1 MKNSIGYVRVSNE
14 DQSHFSIP
22 GQIEQIEDFS
32 KKNNYRLMHI
42 FTDDGQSARSFER
55 KSWRKLEA
63 FLKENHQKIDYL
75 LVFKYDRFSRNIH
88 EALEVIHRLE
98 EVYKIRIISISEPIG
113 LPIESPFYFQL
124 RTQMLLQAHVE
135 RLIIKD
141 RTKFGMAKAKRE
153 GRYMGKAPFG
163 YVNTRD
169 SQNKPLLKVVPK
181 EAELVEK
188 IFEWYSFGIT
198 AAEIHR
204 KARALGFVQ
213 TGKDSIHRVLRNPVY
228 CGLLKS
234 PDGDGFIEAV
244 HEPIVSRDVFYSI
257 QTISARPEL
266 PKRKYNDT
274 AYLKSAIHCH
284 ICGKPMTCG
293 KSKGRRRYYWYYECS
308 SHRKSYSIEK
318 AHDLFDNILDELS
331 FTDDQISYV
340 EKNLKQMLENHI
352 RKTEGSL
359 PILTA
364 KHSEVLLKKEALEEK
379 YISGKLDDETF
390 ANWSLKLKGQLKE
403 IEEGINTLTQNKNVY
418 WTRFAGQIENLK
430 SIKSIFHE
438 ASTVQKSAFIRTGFG
453 KTLQY
458 DGELY
463 RTAFLNPIFQHK
475 TLILNRKDLL
485 KVHKKTEIR
494 DESPLWVP
502 HEPITEHF
510 HVLFDWFDTVKTA

>member
-1 MKNSIGYVRVSNE
+1 MKNLLGYVRVSNE
-14 DQSHFSIP
+14 DQSHFSVP
-22 GQIEQIEDFS
+22 GQIEQIEDFARR
-32 KKNNYRLMHI
+32 NNYNLVHT
-42 FTDDGQSARSFER
+42 FVDDGQSAKSFDR
-55 KSWRKLEA
+55 KSWRKLEE
-63 FLKENHQKIDYL
+63 FLKVNHKSIDYL
-75 LVFKYDRFSRNIH
+75 IVFKYDRFSRNLNQ
-88 EALEVIHRLE
+88 ALEVIHRLE
-98 EVYKIRIISISEPIG
+98 DIYKIRIISIQEEIG
-113 LPIESPFYFQL
+113 LPVDSPFYFQM

-135 RLIIKD
+135 RLIIKE
-141 RTKFGMAKAKRE
+141 RTKFGMAKAKKE

-204 KARALGFVQ
+204 KARALGFAQ

-257 QTISARPEL
+257 QSISARPEL

-284 ICGKPMTCG
+284 ICGKPMTCS
-293 KSKGRRRYYWYYECS
+293 KSKGRRRHYWYYECAV
-308 SHRKSYSIEK
+308 HRKSFSVEK
-318 AHDLFDNILDELS
+318 AHDMFDNILDELS
-331 FTDDQISYV
+331 FTDDQLMYM
-340 EKNLKQMLENHI
+340 EKNLKQLLESHI

-359 PILTA
+359 PLLIA
-364 KHSEVLLKKEALEEK
+364 KRSEIHLKKEALEEK

-390 ANWSLKLKGQLKE
+390 ANWTMKLKVQLNE
-403 IEEGINTLTQNKNVY
+403 IDTEIKSININKDLY
-418 WTRFAGQIENLK
+418 WSKFASQIENLK
-430 SIKSIFHE
+430 SIKSIFHQ
-438 ASTVQKSAFIRTGFG
+438 ATTPQKSAFAQTGFG

-458 DGELY
+458 DGNIY
-463 RTAFLNPIFQHK
+463 RTAFLNPIFQNK
-475 TLILNRKDLL
+475 SLILRRKELL
-485 KVHKKTEIR
+485 EVYKKTEIQT
-494 DESPLWVP
+494 ESPLWVP
-502 HEPITEHF
+502 HAPLTEHF
-510 HVLFDWFDTVKTA
+510 YALFDWFESVKTA